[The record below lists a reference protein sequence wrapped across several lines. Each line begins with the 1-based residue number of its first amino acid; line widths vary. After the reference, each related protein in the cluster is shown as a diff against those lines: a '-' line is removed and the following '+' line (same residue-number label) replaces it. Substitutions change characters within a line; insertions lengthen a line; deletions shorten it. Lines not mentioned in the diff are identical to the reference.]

1 MATLTFVENIIIYAK
16 IPKNDKLLSNIFS
29 FSAPGD
35 YAESMEIF
43 TFSPTES
50 RFAITILI
58 NNDDILERTEQ
69 FFARA
74 QLVSSDA
81 PGGIIM
87 PDESVITI
95 LDEDGKWTIIFIIHL
110 PRTLQSDWSIAVE

>member
-1 MATLTFVENIIIYAK
+1 
-16 IPKNDKLLSNIFS
+16 
-29 FSAPGD
+29 
-35 YAESMEIF
+35 MEIF

-50 RFAITILI
+50 RFAITIPI
-58 NNDDILERTEQ
+58 NDDDILERTKQ

-81 PGGIIM
+81 PRVIIV

-95 LDEDGKWTIIFIIHL
+95 LDEVSL
-110 PRTLQSDWSIAVE
+110 MNYNCLQNATSS